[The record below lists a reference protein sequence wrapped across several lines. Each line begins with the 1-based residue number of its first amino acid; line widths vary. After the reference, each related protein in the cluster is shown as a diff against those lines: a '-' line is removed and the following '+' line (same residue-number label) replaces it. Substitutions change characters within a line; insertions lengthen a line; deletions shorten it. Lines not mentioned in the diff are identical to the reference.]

1 VSAFTVNCTVWW
13 GLVVRLRLA
22 GPECQAGGA
31 PTWAAD
37 TWRLAAKPGRWAG
50 HTRWP
55 RYRLQS
61 PGARSAQPWALR
73 LPTCVLGRPS
83 AHVAL
88 GLTASVLVDQP
99 HMWRLG

>member
-1 VSAFTVNCTVWW
+1 VNCTVWW
-13 GLVVRLRLA
+13 GLVVRLRLQDPSA
-22 GPECQAGGA
+22 
-31 PTWAAD
+31 TWATD
-37 TWRLAAKPGRWAG
+37 TWRWAAKPGHWAD

-55 RYRLQS
+55 RYRPQS
-61 PGARSAQPWALR
+61 PGARSAQPWALG

-99 HMWRLG
+99 HTWRLR